1 MRLQKVLTGAGHL
14 LFLLFVFPF
23 PVYENSREAASYVL
37 MLPYFDRRLLFPFQY
52 DQGYWTLRQIHET
65 CPVPENRV
73 LVLLVAVIKTML
85 FDDHHPS
92 K

>member
-37 MLPYFDRRLLFPFQY
+37 MLPYFDRKLLFPFQY

-65 CPVPENRV
+65 CPGSGKLGIGLTCGGHQND
-73 LVLLVAVIKTML
+73 T
-85 FDDHHPS
+85 F
-92 K
+92 